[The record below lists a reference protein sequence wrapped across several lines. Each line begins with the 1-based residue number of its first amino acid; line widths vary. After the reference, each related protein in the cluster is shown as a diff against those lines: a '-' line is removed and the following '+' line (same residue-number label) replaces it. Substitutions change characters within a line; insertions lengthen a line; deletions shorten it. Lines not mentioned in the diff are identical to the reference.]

1 MIVGSSSQDPRYQAL
16 EYPQRPQTHAR
27 FPAPTQRAHNA
38 LALAI
43 ITTGEMM
50 GGEEGVPPLVEG
62 QDLPA
67 MGAMVGPSEGVKIE
81 EGNDNNNNE
90 VAVAADV
97 PAPKNE
103 LPKDD
108 IKFPDVPATT
118 LPLRLLDGGCPLLRP
133 LGA

>member
-1 MIVGSSSQDPRYQAL
+1 
-16 EYPQRPQTHAR
+16 
-27 FPAPTQRAHNA
+27 
-38 LALAI
+38 
-43 ITTGEMM
+43 M
-50 GGEEGVPPLVEG
+50 GGEEGVPPLEG

-67 MGAMVGPSEGVKIE
+67 TGAGPSEGVKIE

-108 IKFPDVPATT
+108 IKFPEVPATT
-118 LPLRLLDGGCPLLRP
+118 LPLRLLDGGCPLLLRSRV
-133 LGA
+133 GCIK